1 MTKLV
6 EFKQAFFES
15 LLFFYDPNLKGILE
29 IVETDIEKLIVYKI
43 IEGDLYYIILVLS
56 RV

>member
-1 MTKLV
+1 V

-15 LLFFYDPNLKGILE
+15 FLFFYDPNLKGILE

-43 IEGDLYYIILVLS
+43 VEGDLYYIILVLS